1 MRRAATLGL
10 GLIVITAKLA
20 FADVL
25 HDALAKLQSRYES
38 TKTLEADFNQTVES
52 PTLASPLKTS
62 GKVAFE
68 KPNKMRWD
76 YDAPDKQTIV
86 GDGSTLWVYQPDMNQ
101 VIKAPLGEAFQAA
114 TPLTFLSGLGNV
126 DRDFDASLDRETKD
140 AWVLKLVPKQDKG
153 LGTLGLTVRKDDAGI
168 AEAQI
173 TDALGT
179 TTRIAFK
186 NEKRN
191 EDIAASRFTF
201 TPPAGVDV
209 VKPPAY

>member
-1 MRRAATLGL
+1 MRRVTVGWLGVVL
-10 GLIVITAKLA
+10 LVSPAS
-20 FADVL
+20 ADAL
-25 HDALAKLQSRYES
+25 KDALAKLQSRYEA
-38 TKTLEADFNQTVES
+38 TKTLQADFQQTVES
-52 PTLASPLKTS
+52 PTLAAPLKTS

-101 VIKAPLGEAFQAA
+101 VIKAPLGEAFQAS

-126 DRDFDASLDRETKD
+126 DRDFDASLDKETKD

-153 LGTLGLTVRKDDAGI
+153 LGTLGLTVRKDDASI
-168 AEAQI
+168 EEARI
-173 TDALGT
+173 TDAVGT
-179 TTRIAFK
+179 TTRIVFVH
-186 NEKRN
+186 EKRN
-191 EDIAASRFTF
+191 ADIDADRFAF

>member
-1 MRRAATLGL
+1 MRRAAFGWLGVVL
-10 GLIVITAKLA
+10 LVSPAS
-20 FADVL
+20 ADPL
-25 HDALAKLQSRYES
+25 HDALSKLQARYET
-38 TKTLEADFNQTVES
+38 TKTLESEFQQTVES

-101 VIKAPLGEAFQAA
+101 VIKAPLGEAFQAS

-126 DRDFDASLDRETKD
+126 DRDFDASLEKETKD

-168 AEAQI
+168 AEARI

-186 NEKRN
+186 DEKRN
-191 EDIAASRFTF
+191 KDIEPSRFTF
-201 TPPAGVDV
+201 TPPGGVDV